1 MQAVDIGLEHGALAL
16 GLDGGVHLPLGL
28 LHHLLDAGGVDAAVQ
43 DQLLQ
48 SQPGD
53 LPADGVKAGD
63 GDGLRRVVDDQIHP
77 GQGLQGADVAALA
90 ANDAA
95 LHLVVGQ
102 GDHRHRGLGHVVGG
116 AALDGQR
123 DDLPGLGVRLVFE
136 PGLDLLDLHG
146 GLVGHVGL
154 QLVKQVGLGLL
165 GGKAG
170 DLLQLGHLLL
180 LELFGLRLGGLQ
192 LGKAVGQVF
201 FLLLH
206 VLRLAVQVLFFLLQ
220 PALLLL
226 QVGAALFFFLFV
238 LVAGLQDLLLGLD
251 HGLPLLV
258 LCALIRL
265 VDDLLGLVSGG
276 VQILLRLLPLPQNAE
291 HVHQHSTH
299 QKADDSS
306 DDILH
311 VGCLHL
317 RKYKNWLGPSRSPA
331 RPVPREYGFTPAGG
345 TFPPGQTA

>member
-1 MQAVDIGLEHGALAL
+1 MKRI
-16 GLDGGVHLPLGL
+16 
-28 LHHLLDAGGVDAAVQ
+28 
-43 DQLLQ
+43 
-48 SQPGD
+48 
-53 LPADGVKAGD
+53 
-63 GDGLRRVVDDQIHP
+63 I
-77 GQGLQGADVAALA
+77 
-90 ANDAA
+90 
-95 LHLVVGQ
+95 
-102 GDHRHRGLGHVVGG
+102 
-116 AALDGQR
+116 
-123 DDLPGLGVRLVFE
+123 
-136 PGLDLLDLHG
+136 
-146 GLVGHVGL
+146 
-154 QLVKQVGLGLL
+154 
-165 GGKAG
+165 
-170 DLLQLGHLLL
+170 
-180 LELFGLRLGGLQ
+180 
-192 LGKAVGQVF
+192 
-201 FLLLH
+201 FL
-206 VLRLAVQVLFFLLQ
+206 LLQ

-317 RKYKNWLGPSRSPA
+317 QKYKSWLGTPRSPA